1 MSVTEVKAKVHYGNF
16 SFHNTHQLHIVHTH
30 KYFQASDKLQ
40 AELINNNSVPPL
52 STLQCSC
59 NGGD

>member
-1 MSVTEVKAKVHYGNF
+1 MSITEGKPKVHYGKF
-16 SFHNTHQLHIVHTH
+16 SFHNTYQLHIAHTH
-30 KYFQASDKLQ
+30 TQIISG
-40 AELINNNSVPPL
+40 ISNNSVPPL